1 MDGHLAPCSFGY
13 PTSPTNPKTPLRVRS
28 LVAELRVILVD
39 PLYQGN
45 VGHVARSMMNF
56 GVTDL
61 AFVKGT
67 KITDEGRDR
76 AVHAQKVLDDAPRHA
91 TLTEAAAGCD
101 LLVGFTARMTGQ
113 ESKYRRNPMDLRQ
126 WAPEAAKQP
135 GRIGLVFGREDRG
148 LTNEDADRCDI
159 LVCIPTHEMYRSMNL
174 AHAVTVAL
182 YSVYAEARTELVKEY
197 TPAPKEDLDRLAARF
212 ALLLEAGDYPPH
224 KRAAT
229 VTMFQRLVGRAAPTA
244 WEVTTLLGAFKD
256 VLYHLGLRRDRPQ
269 NELPI
274 TERTLDTTMD
284 GGAIQAFLS
293 EIAKE
298 MEDNSEPG
306 S

>member
-1 MDGHLAPCSFGY
+1 MPQ
-13 PTSPTNPKTPLRVRS
+13 
-28 LVAELRVILVD
+28 LRVILVD

-61 AFVKGT
+61 AFVAGVALG
-67 KITDEGRDR
+67 DEARDR
-76 AVHAQKVLDDAPRHA
+76 AVHAQKVLDDAPRCGS
-91 TLTEAAAGCD
+91 LDEAGAGCD

-113 ESKYRRNPMDLRQ
+113 EGKYRRNPVDLRD
-126 WAPEAAKQP
+126 WAPKAAAHP

-148 LTNEDADRCDI
+148 LTNEDADRCDV

-174 AHAVTVAL
+174 AHAATVAL
-182 YSVYAEARTELVKEY
+182 YAIYAEGDVAKVKEY
-197 TPAPKEDLDRLAARF
+197 TPAPKSDLDRLAARF

-229 VTMFQRLVGRAAPTA
+229 VTMFQRLVGRADPTA

-256 VLYHLGLRRDRPQ
+256 VLYHLGVRRERPET
-269 NELPI
+269 ELSP
-274 TERTLDTTMD
+274 EVRQLDTAMD
-284 GGAIQAFLS
+284 DAALQAFLA
-293 EIAKE
+293 EIRE
-298 MEDNSEPG
+298 GLEDDATTG
-306 S
+306 GGR